1 MVKFNELRIVDDK
14 LILDVSVYEMLDTAN
29 RNLFENVY
37 IKRIRICTHEQFV
50 SADSVDKTV
59 FDSNTYL
66 NPLTGSMALR
76 EKLEKKDTKNFRLR
90 FDSSDLQGSDLN
102 KSLFFVYVECYG
114 AADECVPC
122 TMQKSTDIGIV
133 YNKCPIVSNLINHS
147 KELLNNNDNCEVPT
161 GMITDYLKYKMI
173 EYCALTCNYVEMIN
187 YYKQWLGDA
196 TSNSGTVINMGGC
209 GCNK

>member
-1 MVKFNELRIVDDK
+1 MIKFNELRIAGDK
-14 LILDVSVYEMLDTAN
+14 LILDVSVYEMIDTSN

-50 SADSVDKTV
+50 SADSIDKTV

-66 NPLTGSMALR
+66 NPLTGGMDLR
-76 EKLEKKDTKNFRLR
+76 VQLEKRNTKNIRLQ

-147 KELLNNNDNCEVPT
+147 KELLNNNNNCEVPT

-187 YYKQWLGDA
+187 YYKQWLGDT

-209 GCNK
+209 GCNR